1 LNCIHF
7 KLLFQTDEKEKT
19 SRSRYNGRQFL
30 SWIKDVEDKFE
41 KIKVCACYLGL
52 LGDAVVMIVW

>member
-1 LNCIHF
+1 
-7 KLLFQTDEKEKT
+7 LLFQTDEKEKT

-41 KIKVCACYLGL
+41 KIKVCVCYLGL
-52 LGDAVVMIVW
+52 LGDVVVMIVW